1 MHRLPFSIHK
11 GRVLLLEGVNEAA
24 VELLRDAGYDDIV
37 RIPGA
42 LDEACVATLIEG
54 VHLLGIRSR
63 TRITEGLLDRA
74 DRLAAIGCFSVGTD
88 QVDLDAARRRG
99 IPVFNAPF
107 SNTRSV
113 AELVIGEIIALL
125 RRLMPLS
132 ASTHAGRWD
141 KSPKNSHEMR
151 GKTLGIVGYGNIG
164 SQLSTLAEA
173 LGLRVLFYDQV
184 AKLRHGNAQA
194 VGSLAALL
202 AASDIVTLH
211 VPDTAATRGMIGEHG
226 LRSMKRGAYLI
237 NNSRGRVVDLDAL
250 SRVLREG
257 HLRGAAI
264 DVFPVEPAS
273 GSEPFRSPLQGLPNV
288 ILTPHIGGSTEEAQE
303 RIGIE
308 VAHKLIDFSES
319 GSTVGAVNFPQAQLP
334 LRPRATR
341 YTHVHHN
348 VPGAL
353 RRITDIFSRR
363 QLNIEAQH
371 LQTDGEI
378 GYVVVEADSSDCDSA
393 SILDEL
399 QSLEG
404 TIRARLLHGPRKDPA
419 QPRGLRMNGSCGEEE
434 TFRLRV
440 PA

>member
-1 MHRLPFSIHK
+1 MHPLVFSKQK

-24 VELLRDAGYDDIV
+24 VALFRGAGYEDIV

-42 LDEACVATLIEG
+42 MDEACVATLIEG
-54 VHLLGIRSR
+54 VHILGIRSR
-63 TRITEGLLDRA
+63 TRVTEPLLERA
-74 DRLAAIGCFSVGTD
+74 DRLTAIGCFSVGTD
-88 QVDLDAARRRG
+88 QVDLDAARRHG

-113 AELVIGEIIALL
+113 AELVVGEIIALL
-125 RRLMPLS
+125 RRLVPLS
-132 ASTHAGRWD
+132 ASAHAGRWD
-141 KSPKNSHEMR
+141 KSPKNSHEIR

-164 SQLSTLAEA
+164 SQLSTLAEV
-173 LGLRVLFYDQV
+173 LGLRVLFYDHV

-194 VGSLAALL
+194 VGSLAELL

-211 VPDTAATRGMIGEHG
+211 VPDTPATRGMIGEG
-226 LRSMKRGAYLI
+226 ELRAMKPGAYLI
-237 NNSRGRVVDLDAL
+237 NNSRGAVVDLKAL
-250 SRVLREG
+250 ASVLREG

-273 GSEPFRSPLQGLPNV
+273 GCEPFRSPLQGIPNV

-308 VAHKLIDFSES
+308 VAQKLIEHSET
-319 GSTVGAVNFPQAQLP
+319 GSTVGAVNFPQAQLS

-341 YTHVHHN
+341 YIHVHQN
-348 VPGAL
+348 APGAL

-363 QLNIEAQH
+363 HLNIEAQC

-378 GYVVVEADSSDCDSA
+378 GYVVVEADSSADDSA
-393 SILDEL
+393 SVLDEL
-399 QSLEG
+399 RSLEG
-404 TIRARLLHGPRKDPA
+404 TIRARLLHGARKDAADFRGAKRSGCYGENTAVRPRIPA
-419 QPRGLRMNGSCGEEE
+419 
-434 TFRLRV
+434 
-440 PA
+440 